1 MKFTSS
7 LTPVTAPDITNAK
20 RASKQLK
27 PVPLENGSTKRCSL
41 ATIPT
46 VLGVSVITPLLPLL
60 TSYQTLDFS
69 SSMSPWY
76 RRLLPLP
83 RGLYPIHRVIQRRPR
98 DPRLPSW
105 IMVQLHREKMRTRG
119 AFRMRGVLFQCGTH
133 LDHTDRRL
141 HRRASRIHAP
151 EAVPRR
157 L

>member
-1 MKFTSS
+1 VKFTSS

-46 VLGVSVITPLLPLL
+46 VLGVSVITPSLPLL
-60 TSYQTLDFS
+60 TFYQTLDFS

-83 RGLYPIHRVIQRRPR
+83 RGLYPIHRVLQRRPR

-105 IMVQLHREKMRTRG
+105 IMVQRHREKMRTRG
-119 AFRMRGVLFQCGTH
+119 AFWMRGLLYQCRTH
-133 LDHTDRRL
+133 LDHTDRSL
-141 HRRASRIHAP
+141 HRRASRIHDP
-151 EAVPRR
+151 QAVPRR